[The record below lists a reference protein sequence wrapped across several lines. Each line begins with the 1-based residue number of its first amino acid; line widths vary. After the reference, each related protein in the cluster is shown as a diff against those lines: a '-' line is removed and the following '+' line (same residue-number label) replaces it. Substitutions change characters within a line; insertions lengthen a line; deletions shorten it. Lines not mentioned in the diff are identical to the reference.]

1 MKLSMVSMNDVAKRA
16 GVARSTVSK
25 ALRGDPSISAKLT
38 KKVKG
43 VAQKMGYTPHPLVS
57 ALMAQI
63 HNRRRR
69 SDPYHLA
76 WVDLW
81 PRGQSVRMVPYWS
94 QHLAGVCER
103 AAELGYSVEVHENI
117 SDRISPDRLRNI
129 LTARSQ
135 WGIILPPVPE
145 SAMNFPI
152 DLRGLAAVTI
162 GTSLRS
168 PAIHRV
174 SHNHFQGAQ
183 LACDR
188 LRAKGFKRIGFCIT
202 TAHSRRVEGKWYG
215 GYLARQLEWPKTERL
230 RPLLVPPDDGTAFRR
245 WLTAEKPD
253 AVLLAEGKIASW
265 IREASYPAQIV
276 WLTLAGKE
284 PGFWGVDQ
292 LPELVGRAAVEMTV
306 GQIHRN
312 ERGMP
317 PHPYALHL
325 DGAWVE
331 G

>member
-16 GVARSTVSK
+16 GV
-25 ALRGDPSISAKLT
+25 LT

-43 VAQKMGYTPHPLVS
+43 VAQEMGYTPHPLVS

-63 HNRRRR
+63 HIQRRR

-81 PRGQSVRMVPYWS
+81 PRGQSIRMVPYWS
-94 QHLAGVCER
+94 QHLAGVRER

-117 SDRISPDRLRNI
+117 SDRISPARLRNI
-129 LTARSQ
+129 LTTRTQ
-135 WGIILPPVPE
+135 WGIIFPPVPE

-152 DLRGLAAVTI
+152 DLGGLAAVTI

-174 SHNHFQGAQ
+174 SHNHFQGVQ

-188 LRAKGFKRIGFCIT
+188 LREKGYKRVGLALT
-202 TAHSRRVEGKWYG
+202 TPHNRRVEGKWYG
-215 GYLARQLEWPKTERL
+215 GYLARQLEWPKAERL
-230 RPLLVPPDDGTAFRR
+230 RPLLIPPDEGTTLRR
-245 WLTAEKPD
+245 WLATEKPD
-253 AVLLAEGKIASW
+253 AVLLAESRIASW
-265 IREASYPAQIV
+265 IREESSLTRVV
-276 WLTLAGKE
+276 WLTLGGKRT
-284 PGFWGVDQ
+284 GSWGVDQ
-292 LPELVGRAAVEMTV
+292 LPVLVGRAAVEMTV

-312 ERGMP
+312 ERGTP
-317 PHPYALHL
+317 LHPYALHL
-325 DGAWVE
+325 DGAWVD

>member
-1 MKLSMVSMNDVAKRA
+1 MPVI
-16 GVARSTVSK
+16 
-25 ALRGDPSISAKLT
+25 LR
-38 KKVKG
+38 VFEE
-43 VAQKMGYTPHPLVS
+43 H
-57 ALMAQI
+57 
-63 HNRRRR
+63 
-69 SDPYHLA
+69 
-76 WVDLW
+76 
-81 PRGQSVRMVPYWS
+81 
-94 QHLAGVCER
+94 
-103 AAELGYSVEVHENI
+103 EL
-117 SDRISPDRLRNI
+117 L
-129 LTARSQ
+129 
-135 WGIILPPVPE
+135 
-145 SAMNFPI
+145 F
-152 DLRGLAAVTI
+152 
-162 GTSLRS
+162 
-168 PAIHRV
+168 
-174 SHNHFQGAQ
+174 
-183 LACDR
+183 
-188 LRAKGFKRIGFCIT
+188 
-202 TAHSRRVEGKWYG
+202 SRRVQGKWCG

-292 LPELVGRAAVEMTV
+292 LPELVGRAAVETTV

-312 ERGMP
+312 ERGEP